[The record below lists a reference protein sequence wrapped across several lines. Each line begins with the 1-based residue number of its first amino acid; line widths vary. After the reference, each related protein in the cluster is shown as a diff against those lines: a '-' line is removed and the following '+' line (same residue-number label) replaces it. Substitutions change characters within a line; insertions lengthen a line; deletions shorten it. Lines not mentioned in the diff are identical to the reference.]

1 MARLSW
7 VLHMS
12 LGYFFTVIEFL
23 ILARIILSWVSPGM
37 GSPVVRF
44 IINIT
49 EPVLAPFR
57 RLLERSPI
65 GGGLFDFSPVIA
77 ILVIRML
84 IQPLANYLVQIIT
97 SF

>member
-7 VLHMS
+7 VLNMS

-23 ILARIILSWVSPGM
+23 ILARIVLSWISPGVS
-37 GSPVVRF
+37 SPVSRF

-57 RLLERSPI
+57 RLLDRSPI
-65 GGGLFDFSPVIA
+65 GGGMFDFSPVIA
-77 ILVIRML
+77 ILFIRML
-84 IQPLANYLVQIIT
+84 IQPLAYNLVRIIT